1 MVVRQHPRFRACF
14 SGALIHQR
22 QRHAISKSLDLSRK
36 GCRVQS
42 PISVFAGMKVDL
54 LLHLPDSKE
63 PVIIHGA
70 IVRWS
75 GSQGIGIEFPS
86 LSSPY
91 RERLEGTIKRLE
103 ATATHGRQQAPVSG
117 RA

>member
-1 MVVRQHPRFRACF
+1 M
-14 SGALIHQR
+14 LIHQK

-36 GCRVQS
+36 GCRVHS
-42 PISVFAGMKVDL
+42 PLPVFAGMKVDL
-54 LLHLPDSKE
+54 LLHLSESKE
-63 PVIIHGA
+63 PIIIQGA

-86 LSSPY
+86 LTSPY
-91 RERLEGTIKRLE
+91 RERLEGTIKWLE
-103 ATATHGRQQAPVSG
+103 ATATHGRQLASVSG